1 MNFPARSGADMRGN
15 VMVNADLGAPP
26 CGDGWAVRLVA
37 LAPSYRVSAPT
48 PLTLTPST
56 TLADLLD

>member
-1 MNFPARSGADMRGN
+1 MNFPARSGAGTRGN

-37 LAPSYRVSAPT
+37 FLHQRR
-48 PLTLTPST
+48 
-56 TLADLLD
+56 